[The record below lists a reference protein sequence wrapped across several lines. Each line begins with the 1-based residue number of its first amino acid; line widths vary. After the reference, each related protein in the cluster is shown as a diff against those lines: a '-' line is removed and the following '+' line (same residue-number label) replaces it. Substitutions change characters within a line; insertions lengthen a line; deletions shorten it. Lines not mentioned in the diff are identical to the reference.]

1 MQSQDSKSAAGWF
14 SPDGPLSQALPRFE
28 ERAGQ
33 AEMAAAVE
41 TALREG
47 RILLAEAGTGTG
59 KTLAYLLPVLLSGL
73 KTVVSTGTK
82 TLQDQILKKDLP
94 ALVPLLPEPV
104 RAAGLKGKANYLC
117 LRRFKE
123 AEEESADRLGTEA
136 AHLAGWG
143 RATATG
149 DRAELED
156 LPDPSPLWER
166 VNVPGDA
173 CLGGK
178 CPDFDDCF
186 LTRARREAAAADLV
200 IVNHHLYLAD
210 LAVRESGYGAV
221 IPPHEAVVFDEAHG
235 LEDAATDYFGF
246 AATPRRFEEL
256 IRDATH
262 FLSAARLSSAPAN
275 RLLIGLADAS
285 RSFFS
290 LLASEGHPLRLTP
303 AVVPVETRTR
313 GGELAALTRNLVS
326 MIGRPEGARDEAE
339 SLARRGERLAKD
351 LASLVLAED
360 PSYVFWIDRKG
371 RPALRASPVD
381 VSSILGER
389 IFSGDRAVILT
400 SATLAVAGRMDH
412 LRARLGI
419 GAAEEVVIASPFDYP
434 RQALL
439 YVPVD
444 LPDPRELDF
453 AERAA
458 EEILAILERSRGRAL
473 VLFTS
478 HQNLADI
485 GNRIAGRVRFPLL
498 RQGEQPRET
507 LLARFRKEVDSVL
520 LATGSFWE
528 GVDVPGEALSCVIVD
543 RLPFDSPGD
552 PVLAARIDRIREGG
566 EDPFLAYQV
575 PQAVI
580 ALRQGLGR
588 LIRSTEDRGVLVVLD
603 RRLATK
609 SYGRIF
615 RKALPPCPFT
625 TRIEDVEEFFGESA
639 PLLPSPRTRG
649 EGRRG
654 VNG

>member
-1 MQSQDSKSAAGWF
+1 MQSQGFKSAAGWF
-14 SPDGPLSQALPRFE
+14 APGGPLSRAVPRFE
-28 ERAGQ
+28 QRAGQ

-41 TALREG
+41 TALRDG
-47 RILLAEAGTGTG
+47 RVLLAEAGTGTG

-73 KTVVSTGTK
+73 RTVVSTGTK
-82 TLQDQILKKDLP
+82 TLQDQILRKDLP
-94 ALVPLLPEPV
+94 ALVPLLHEPV
-104 RAAGLKGKANYLC
+104 SIAGLKGKANYLC
-117 LRRFKE
+117 LRRFKDL
-123 AEEESADRLGTEA
+123 ESKSSPGGGIGE
-136 AHLAGWG
+136 AHLRGWA
-143 RATATG
+143 RSTATG

-156 LPDPSPLWER
+156 LPDPSPLWES

-186 LTRARREAAAADLV
+186 LTRARREAAGADLV

-246 AATPRRFEEL
+246 AATPRRFEDFV
-256 IRDATH
+256 RDITH
-262 FLSAARLSSAPAN
+262 FLAAARLSSAPAN
-275 RLLIGLADAS
+275 RLLTGAADAV

-290 LLASEGHPLRLTP
+290 FLASEGHPPRLTP
-303 AVVPVETRTR
+303 AGVPVETRTR
-313 GGELAALTRNLVS
+313 GDELAALTRKIASTV
-326 MIGRPEGARDEAE
+326 GRPEGAREEAE

-351 LASLVLAED
+351 LSALVRADD
-360 PSYVFWIDRKG
+360 PAYVFWIDRKG
-371 RPALRASPVD
+371 RPALRASPID

-389 IFSGDRAVILT
+389 IFSGDRAVVLT
-400 SATLAVAGRMDH
+400 SATLAVAGRMDL

-419 GAAEEVVIASPFDYP
+419 GQADEMVVASPFDYP

-444 LPDPRELDF
+444 LPDPREPEF
-453 AERAA
+453 AARAA
-458 EEILAILERSRGRAL
+458 DEILAILARSRGRAL

-478 HQNLADI
+478 HQNLAEI
-485 GNRIAGRVRFPLL
+485 GNRIAGRVPFPLL

-507 LLARFRKEVDSVL
+507 LLARFRKEIDSVL

-528 GVDVPGEALSCVIVD
+528 GVDIPGEALSCVIVD

-552 PVLAARIDRIREGG
+552 PVLASRIDRMREGG
-566 EDPFLAYQV
+566 EDPFFSYQL

-588 LIRSTEDRGVLVVLD
+588 LIRSSEDRGVLVVLD
-603 RRLATK
+603 RRIATK

-615 RKALPPCPFT
+615 RRALPPCPFT
-625 TRIEDVEEFFGESA
+625 TRIEDVEAFFGESVDR
-639 PLLPSPRTRG
+639 LLTPPSPPGGG
-649 EGRRG
+649 EDQR
-654 VNG
+654 